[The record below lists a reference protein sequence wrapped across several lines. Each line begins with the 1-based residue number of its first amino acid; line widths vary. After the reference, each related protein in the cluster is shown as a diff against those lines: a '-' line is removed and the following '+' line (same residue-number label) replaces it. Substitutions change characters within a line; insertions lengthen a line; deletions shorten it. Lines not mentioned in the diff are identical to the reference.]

1 MVPIIEFV
9 FFLLRNGLKLLEFAI
24 IASAILSWLFAF
36 DVINYRNR
44 AVRQIAEVLD
54 RIVSPVLAPF
64 RSFIPPLG
72 GIDITPIVVIVLIEG
87 IIGILLPA
95 SERALIELVRF

>member
-9 FFLLRNGLKLLEFAI
+9 FFLLRNGLWLLELAI

-44 AVRQIAEVLD
+44 GVRQIADLLD
-54 RIVSPVLAPF
+54 SIVAPVLAPF

-72 GIDITPIVVIVLIEG
+72 GIDVSPIVVILLIEG
-87 IIGILLPA
+87 LRKILLPA
-95 SERALIELVRF
+95 SEDALIRLVTF